1 MKAQTLGVEI
11 GFQQKHQIATHGKSH
26 LLLLFLSAFNKL
38 IIINR
43 IKDSHEI

>member
-26 LLLLFLSAFNKL
+26 LLLLFLPAHNNKQK
-38 IIINR
+38 I
-43 IKDSHEI
+43 DSHEI